1 MIKEYKNE
9 IQEIDDGVTPAQRSE
24 LKNIFGNFEVVSAVP
39 TAVPTRFD
47 QQIKIYVS
55 GGTSRL
61 YIYDT
66 STATWKYTA
75 LT

>member
-1 MIKEYKNE
+1 MKEYKNE
-9 IQEIDDGVTPAQRSE
+9 IEQIDNKVNPEIRNE
-24 LKNIFGNFEVVSAVP
+24 LKNIFGSFEVVSAVP
-39 TAVPTRFD
+39 TEVPIRLD

-61 YIYDT
+61 YIFDT
-66 STATWKYTA
+66 STATWKYTS